1 MHGRHRSPVR
11 GVKYRSSQMNEQ
23 PTDTNDQEDGED
35 VSERGVSDDEATGD
49 EELPG
54 ADGGV
59 EA

>member
-1 MHGRHRSPVR
+1 
-11 GVKYRSSQMNEQ
+11 MNEQ